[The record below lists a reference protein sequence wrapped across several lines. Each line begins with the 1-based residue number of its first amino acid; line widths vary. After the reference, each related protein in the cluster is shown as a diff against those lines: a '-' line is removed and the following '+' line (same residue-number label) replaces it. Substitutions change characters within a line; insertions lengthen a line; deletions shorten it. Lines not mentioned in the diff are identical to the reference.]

1 MSKLGG
7 YGRVDGLAAG
17 LAAGSTLD
25 YGYGGSST
33 PILILAT
40 ATPIIIPTATLTATP
55 ATTGCVC
62 RN

>member
-7 YGRVDGLAAG
+7 YGRVGGLAAG

-40 ATPIIIPTATLTATP
+40 TIPIIPTATLTATP